1 MGEVRDRLDQPVLF
15 HTNETAHAV
24 MARALALGAR
34 GWVQKSEEFDYL
46 HTCIKRAFTDYVW
59 THKQRRVLSGATKM
73 KENLPFALTP
83 SERRVLLQ
91 MTLGMENKEIAEVLG
106 ISLTHT
112 QTLVRSMLD
121 KARMTRTQIVVWAIK
136 QGLDEDK

>member
-1 MGEVRDRLDQPVLF
+1 
-15 HTNETAHAV
+15 
-24 MARALALGAR
+24 
-34 GWVQKSEEFDYL
+34 
-46 HTCIKRAFTDYVW
+46 
-59 THKQRRVLSGATKM
+59 M